1 MAYFFQNV
9 NKSINF
15 SLTIIFHWITFF
27 NLKKIFYVIY
37 NNYIFFV
44 FFSNINL
51 DKYIFTILEQLLNE
65 NITIKNVLFFSR

>member
-1 MAYFFQNV
+1 M
-9 NKSINF
+9 
-15 SLTIIFHWITFF
+15 
-27 NLKKIFYVIY
+27 KKIFYVIY
-37 NNYIFFV
+37 NIYVFFV

>member
-37 NNYIFFV
+37 NIYVFFV